1 MNMKKTIY
9 YVLLVLA
16 WILAVL
22 ILALLLVI
30 TGIISSNFGFGASLG
45 TACGH
50 PQLWVISIGIVL
62 LLRPVI
68 YKLVVKEERLFKKTV
83 ANILIVVGVIWLII
97 NVGTRLYLES
107 IEKDFFEQHKF
118 ELEQYKLER
127 YELE

>member
-1 MNMKKTIY
+1 MKKTIY
-9 YVLLVLA
+9 IGLLILA

-22 ILALLLVI
+22 ILALLLVM
-30 TGIISSNFGFGASLG
+30 TGIVSSNFGFGASLG

-68 YKLVVKEERLFKKTV
+68 YKLVVKEERRFKKTV
-83 ANILIVVGVIWLII
+83 AIILIVVGAIWLAI
-97 NVGTRLYLES
+97 NVGARLYLES
-107 IEKDFFEQHKF
+107 VEKEFFEQHKT
-118 ELEQYKLER
+118 ELEQYEHER